1 MKEKFAKNK
10 DFLYNKIKAEKGS
23 SGGEIMYLTDLE
35 IEKYLKESPY
45 NYLENS
51 TLDSCERKI
60 TSGKLVKTDL
70 YSVQK
75 FIYKLAKKLFK
86 SGFNPNMTSER
97 EFIMLLETLIQEKFK
112 NITDEEELAEEIEKE
127 LKIKFSI

>member
-1 MKEKFAKNK
+1 
-10 DFLYNKIKAEKGS
+10 
-23 SGGEIMYLTDLE
+23 MYLTDLE

-60 TSGKLVKTDL
+60 TSGKLVKTDF

>member
-1 MKEKFAKNK
+1 
-10 DFLYNKIKAEKGS
+10 
-23 SGGEIMYLTDLE
+23 MYLTDLE

-45 NYLENS
+45 NYLENN

-75 FIYKLAKKLFK
+75 FIYKLSKKLFK

-112 NITDEEELAEEIEKE
+112 NITDEEELEEKIEKE

>member
-1 MKEKFAKNK
+1 
-10 DFLYNKIKAEKGS
+10 
-23 SGGEIMYLTDLE
+23 MYLTDLE

-75 FIYKLAKKLFK
+75 FIYKLAKNFLKAVL
-86 SGFNPNMTSER
+86 
-97 EFIMLLETLIQEKFK
+97 TLI
-112 NITDEEELAEEIEKE
+112 
-127 LKIKFSI
+127 